1 MVGGGVWEPGQWTDD
16 TSMAIAEGAAGRADL
31 REETVLDR
39 IVERWQEWMQAAK
52 GVGIQTSQVLRTAGS
67 LGLSART
74 AREAAAALHNRTGR
88 TAGNGSDK
96 PIFRRALA
104 RPHHDRHR
112 RVLDAGAGPSA
123 VRCQACAPPPSLA
136 VTRPVA

>member
-1 MVGGGVWEPGQWTDD
+1 MVGGGVWEPGEWTDD

-88 TAGNGSDK
+88 TAGNGSDE
-96 PIFRRALA
+96 PIFDEHSPDLIMI
-104 RPHHDRHR
+104 
-112 RVLDAGAGPSA
+112 GIGGF
-123 VRCQACAPPPSLA
+123 
-136 VTRPVA
+136 